1 MKKHLTKIQVCFRWK
16 ESKVFRMRVA
26 THAADQI
33 SNRKKDDNETLLSV
47 IKRLTAKIEG
57 ANLKDVPEPQLRDDF
72 IFYFADT
79 NEVLFTTFIPAK
91 PSETR
96 KIDISWEII
105 AETYMSLDKLRPVHT
120 WSTNKWENKTVCIAI
135 EADKPAVV
143 GCKKPYFCH
152 QPEGSN
158 KHESHRTFKAN

>member
-1 MKKHLTKIQVCFRWK
+1 MKKHLTRMHVCFTWK
-16 ESKVFRMRVA
+16 GTKIFRMRVA

-33 SNRKKDDNETLLSV
+33 SGRKEFANETILSV
-47 IKRLTAKIEG
+47 VKRLAEKIEN
-57 ANLKDVPEPQLRDDF
+57 ADLSTVPEPQLRDDF

-96 KIDISWEII
+96 KVDIAWEMI
-105 AETYMSLDKLRPVHT
+105 AETYMFLPELRPVHT

-135 EADKPAVV
+135 EKGEPAIV
-143 GCKKPYFCH
+143 GCQKPYFCNR
-152 QPEGSN
+152 PERSE
-158 KHESHRTFKAN
+158 KHETYRAFEAD